1 MSFTEE
7 SLFLSRITPAKTW
20 KFYKQFKGNLLF
32 WILYHRIKRFASAT
46 KYFSVFHQ
54 FYAPLFHN
62 SCTFSVWPVAL
73 WITWDAFVPCLQVLI
88 CLSAL
93 RPSFGRGG
101 WYFKTSKQSK
111 ISSIQVRLIVY
122 NFLIWIE
129 FHSAS
134 INVFLGCKYP
144 KSRKFFL
151 KTNRQV
157 ERLSEISF
165 MLQMKVFVQCFML
178 PKFIASIGLY
188 FITDS
193 GNDALQLPIPMW

>member
-1 MSFTEE
+1 MKILQTIQRQFALLDIVPSNQTHR
-7 SLFLSRITPAKTW
+7 LSNKI
-20 KFYKQFKGNLLF
+20 LLGF
-32 WILYHRIKRFASAT
+32 SSILCSIVSQLMYIFRVASGIMDYMGCICSMFASINMFVSFAAIVSKRALIFQNLET
-46 KYFSVFHQ
+46 IENLIDSSKTVSCSVIH
-54 FYAPLFHN
+54 
-62 SCTFSVWPVAL
+62 
-73 WITWDAFVPCLQVLI
+73 
-88 CLSAL
+88 
-93 RPSFGRGG
+93 
-101 WYFKTSKQSK
+101 
-111 ISSIQVRLIVY
+111 